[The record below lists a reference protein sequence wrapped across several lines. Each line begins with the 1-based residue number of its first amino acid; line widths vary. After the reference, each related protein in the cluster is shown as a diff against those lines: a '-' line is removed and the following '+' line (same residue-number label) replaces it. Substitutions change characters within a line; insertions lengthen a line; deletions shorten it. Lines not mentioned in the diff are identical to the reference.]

1 MCDRNSNIPEYARNM
16 TWNER
21 QDIDGNGNGYE
32 ARYMREHPATPLDMM
47 DDRPAEGS
55 SCVLAVAFAV
65 VMLGVMIGDGALDG
79 QQVGGWYVR

>member
-1 MCDRNSNIPEYARNM
+1 M

-47 DDRPAEGS
+47 DDDPAEGS
-55 SCVLAVAFAV
+55 TCILAVAFGLVTLAA
-65 VMLGVMIGDGALDG
+65 MIATGISLAK
-79 QQVGGWYVR
+79 GGN